1 MTGREEELAEVAR
14 WAEGIEQVHSCIAGR
29 FRRPEPRRRVLDYLR
44 GLVSSVERKN
54 GWQLAEQAGDATP
67 DGVQRLLYN
76 YRWDADL
83 VSRVNYICRLASISF
98 AGSPPWPGP
107 VAGQHWSGSWGRQT
121 PG

>member
-1 MTGREEELAEVAR
+1 MAR
-14 WAEGIEQVHSCIAGR
+14 WAEGIEHIPDR
-29 FRRPEPRRRVLDYLR
+29 LLYYLR

-83 VSRVNYICRLASISF
+83 VRDDMKS
-98 AGSPPWPGP
+98 
-107 VAGQHWSGSWGRQT
+107 
-121 PG
+121 